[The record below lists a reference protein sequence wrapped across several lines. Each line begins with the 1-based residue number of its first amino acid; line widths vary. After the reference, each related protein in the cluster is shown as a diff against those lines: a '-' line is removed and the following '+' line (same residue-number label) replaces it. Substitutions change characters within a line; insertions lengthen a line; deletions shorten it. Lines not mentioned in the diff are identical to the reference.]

1 MSENS
6 HFHFNKKVSNGLI
19 NSIFI
24 IIKHFILVKEIEI

>member
-6 HFHFNKKVSNGLI
+6 HFCFNKKVSNGLI